1 MRCPRKQYQI
11 ACEDLEIA
19 VASVPSKD
27 VTPVIGIDKLSMDT
41 LGGEVMTI
49 WGAVRESVMRR
60 VPSWDTSFPKRIVG
74 MYDTGN
80 AMSLRVKVTNTLNV
94 SCFRNS
100 PSDSPSDEDMMCLED
115 LYSARFKIG

>member
-1 MRCPRKQYQI
+1 MRCPRKQYQN

-19 VASVPSKD
+19 VASVLSKD
-27 VTPVIGIDKLSMDT
+27 VTPVIGKDKLSVDT

-74 MYDTGN
+74 MYDTGD
-80 AMSLRVKVTNTLNV
+80 AMSLRVKL
-94 SCFRNS
+94 
-100 PSDSPSDEDMMCLED
+100 L
-115 LYSARFKIG
+115 IH